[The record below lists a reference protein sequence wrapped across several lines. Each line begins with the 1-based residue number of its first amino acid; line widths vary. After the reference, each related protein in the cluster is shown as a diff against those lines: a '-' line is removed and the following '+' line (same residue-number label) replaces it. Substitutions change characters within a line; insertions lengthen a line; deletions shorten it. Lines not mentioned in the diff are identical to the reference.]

1 MPSHLPSR
9 NCLGTSSDP
18 IPVGKPLLSRLGV
31 RDPAARG
38 LALSGTAHGGAVLCL
53 SDEREAFPFAA
64 LMMSLGAACSVGLLT
79 VAPVRA
85 LVLRVALGQQ
95 DTWRVGA

>member
-18 IPVGKPLLSRLGV
+18 FPVGKPLLSRLGV

-85 LVLRVALGQQ
+85 LVLHVALGQA
-95 DTWRVGA
+95 V

>member
-1 MPSHLPSR
+1 MAGGNRRTSAFVR
-9 NCLGTSSDP
+9 ALGLART
-18 IPVGKPLLSRLGV
+18 LLYGAARP

-85 LVLRVALGQQ
+85 LVLRVALGQA
-95 DTWRVGA
+95 V

>member
-1 MPSHLPSR
+1 MVRH
-9 NCLGTSSDP
+9 
-18 IPVGKPLLSRLGV
+18 VGRVPHRTRKPLLSRLGV

-85 LVLRVALGQQ
+85 LVLRVALGQAVQ
-95 DTWRVGA
+95 L